1 MKQYCFKDIYWF
13 VNDNNSIVVPF
24 VFNTDRSKIKL
35 LENESII
42 SLELKKDDKYPA
54 WFTERVAAIKIAEYS
69 KIELDRVY
77 ESIYDSTS
85 LLFSKLYGM
94 CLDPKNINILNELS
108 KSLQNT
114 NATYERNVVNRFVD
128 KTLVSYNDLKPLI
141 YSMLNLD
148 EQEIINFT
156 HNQTTEF

>member
-1 MKQYCFKDIYWF
+1 MNQYCFKDIHWF
-13 VNDNNSIVVPF
+13 IDDNRSVVIPF
-24 VFNTDRSKIKL
+24 IFNTDRTKIKL

-77 ESIYDSTS
+77 EAIYDSTS
-85 LLFSKLYGM
+85 LLFSKLYGK
-94 CLDPKNINILNELS
+94 CLNPKNIEILKKLS
-108 KSLQNT
+108 VSLQNT
-114 NATYERNVVNRFVD
+114 NAAYERNVVNRFVD

-148 EQEIINFT
+148 EHEIIEFI